1 MPDVRAFSQAY
12 LGLIHRVKGSTVN
25 PNQMSYVNALVAQ
38 HEFRDEASRSR
49 QSKRPADRP
58 AEARKTHGPRKNHNV
73 LGLLGLALP
82 GRR

>member
-12 LGLIHRVKGSTVN
+12 LGLTHRAKGSTVN
-25 PNQMSYVNALVAQ
+25 PNQMNYVNALVAQ
-38 HEFRDEASRSR
+38 HGFLDEARRSR
-49 QSKRPADRP
+49 QSERVERRQEKA
-58 AEARKTHGPRKNHNV
+58 AQVSTHRKDHDI